1 MDIPDLNMLFDAG
14 SPYFTHLSAAI
25 LIVILF
31 LLFLALL
38 STAGYF
44 PVLLSITSYT
54 SVVAR
59 LKAKG
64 VPFIEPEQVQDLL
77 QSSSVQDCLG
87 RLKSMGYL
95 TGVSADITTEQAEEE
110 LLVTWFEE
118 VALLRSQAPS
128 ASWQFFDTVLFFQ
141 EISKVKRI
149 IRLIHVNRAF
159 VIADNPDLWP
169 AGCSPDLAA
178 KLGNAGTMSEAVRL
192 LQETR
197 YGEALLG
204 GLAFYEKENSVFYLD
219 HALDCLGF
227 SELKSQMSMIQEFL
241 ASPYRDYLAVLI
253 DIQNIRVLIRAKHS
267 GWNPET
273 VPFCLVDGGQE
284 LPLWRLVQLNEM
296 MSLPDLVRQLAGTG
310 YDPILSPF
318 IRTYPSADTLLNMD
332 IALDQYLLDTVSGLG
347 LVYYHTGGPLLWYL
361 VAKEFE
367 LRNIRIILSGM
378 YDGLQADEISRMLV
392 TCREET

>member
-95 TGVSADITTEQAEEE
+95 TGVSADITAEQAEEE

-141 EISKVKRI
+141 EISKVKRL
-149 IRLIHVNRAF
+149 IRLIHLNRAF

-169 AGCSPDLAA
+169 AGFSPDLAA

-219 HALDCLGF
+219 HALDCMGF
-227 SELKSQMSMIQEFL
+227 SE
-241 ASPYRDYLAVLI
+241 
-253 DIQNIRVLIRAKHS
+253 
-267 GWNPET
+267 
-273 VPFCLVDGGQE
+273 
-284 LPLWRLVQLNEM
+284 
-296 MSLPDLVRQLAGTG
+296 
-310 YDPILSPF
+310 
-318 IRTYPSADTLLNMD
+318 
-332 IALDQYLLDTVSGLG
+332 
-347 LVYYHTGGPLLWYL
+347 
-361 VAKEFE
+361 
-367 LRNIRIILSGM
+367 
-378 YDGLQADEISRMLV
+378 
-392 TCREET
+392 